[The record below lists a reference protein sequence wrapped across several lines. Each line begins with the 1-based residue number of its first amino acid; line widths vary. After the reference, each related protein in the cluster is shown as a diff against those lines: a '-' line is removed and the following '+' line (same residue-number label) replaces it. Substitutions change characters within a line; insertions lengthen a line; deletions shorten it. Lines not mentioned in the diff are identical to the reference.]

1 MWRVLLLACLL
12 PAGAE
17 PPEASERKT
26 PPPSGVPTYTDADLA
41 RVHELR
47 GETGVFSVPD
57 RGASRGTPR
66 GRGRA
71 AASEAAT
78 PMAQREAYW
87 RAQAAAERRRSD
99 TLADRLHQLREQIAE
114 RRRRAAA
121 RKPPQG
127 RLDPVPAD
135 TRALE
140 ARVAALE
147 ARMRDEQ
154 DRFEERARRAG
165 ALPGWLR

>member
-17 PPEASERKT
+17 SPESSEPKT
-26 PPPSGVPTYTDADLA
+26 PPSSSVPTYTDADLA

-57 RGASRGTPR
+57 RGATARAPR
-66 GRGRA
+66 TKDRA
-71 AASEAAT
+71 AGAEAASSL
-78 PMAQREAYW
+78 PERERHW
-87 RAQAAAERRRSD
+87 RAQAAAERRRTD
-99 TLADRLHQLREQIAE
+99 ALAERLHELRERIAE
-114 RRRRAAA
+114 RRRQAAT

-127 RLDPVPAD
+127 RLDPAPAD

-140 ARVAALE
+140 ARAAALE
-147 ARMRDEQ
+147 ARLRDEQ
-154 DRFEERARRAG
+154 DRFEERARREG